1 MRPSTTQHEERLP
14 TIGAAPDFALTSQDG
29 AQVTLAALRGKVV
42 AVTFIYA
49 SCPDVCP
56 MLTDKLARVQ
66 DALGPDFGSKIAFVS
81 ITTDPE
87 RDTPEVLKGYAE
99 AFEANLAGWSFLTG
113 EPAAVL
119 EVAHRYGVAVAKAA
133 DGQVDHTM
141 LTTLI
146 DRQGTMRVQY
156 LGYRFDEEE
165 FRRDLAEPGERA
177 LMRLRNLAVGLVSR
191 VPARVQT
198 KLLVAFLAMVAL
210 IILLGAV
217 GLQVLSGMNARTE
230 ELIEL
235 QRKIAAYRQV
245 QHDTTRQLYGVA
257 TALLSE
263 DQRELDGILRQLSQF
278 GYDLDRLQHVAE
290 DEVDLL
296 AEVRRGL
303 RPLHRDRDRGGRARA
318 RRAGR
323 KRRARCS

>member
-1 MRPSTTQHEERLP
+1 MSHARGAGPRARAAGGWLPSAQAHEAKHEQHEERLP
-14 TIGAAPDFALTSQDG
+14 TIGAAPEFALTSQDG
-29 AQVTLAALRGKVV
+29 AEVTLASLRGKVV

-49 SCPDVCP
+49 SCPDICP

-66 DALGPDFGSKIAFVS
+66 DELGSDFGSKVAFVS

-119 EVAHRYGVAVAKAA
+119 DVAHRYGVAVAKAA

-165 FRRDLAEPGERA
+165 FRRDLQSLVNEP
-177 LMRLRNLAVGLVSR
+177 
-191 VPARVQT
+191 
-198 KLLVAFLAMVAL
+198 
-210 IILLGAV
+210 
-217 GLQVLSGMNARTE
+217 
-230 ELIEL
+230 
-235 QRKIAAYRQV
+235 
-245 QHDTTRQLYGVA
+245 
-257 TALLSE
+257 
-263 DQRELDGILRQLSQF
+263 
-278 GYDLDRLQHVAE
+278 
-290 DEVDLL
+290 
-296 AEVRRGL
+296 
-303 RPLHRDRDRGGRARA
+303 
-318 RRAGR
+318 
-323 KRRARCS
+323 

>member
-1 MRPSTTQHEERLP
+1 MRAALVIALGLLAWPALAPAHEAKHEQHEERLP
-14 TIGAAPDFALTSQDG
+14 TIGAAPEFALTSQDG

-66 DALGPDFGSKIAFVS
+66 DALGSDFGSEIAFVS

-165 FRRDLAEPGERA
+165 FRRDLQSLVNEP
-177 LMRLRNLAVGLVSR
+177 
-191 VPARVQT
+191 
-198 KLLVAFLAMVAL
+198 
-210 IILLGAV
+210 
-217 GLQVLSGMNARTE
+217 
-230 ELIEL
+230 
-235 QRKIAAYRQV
+235 
-245 QHDTTRQLYGVA
+245 
-257 TALLSE
+257 
-263 DQRELDGILRQLSQF
+263 
-278 GYDLDRLQHVAE
+278 
-290 DEVDLL
+290 
-296 AEVRRGL
+296 
-303 RPLHRDRDRGGRARA
+303 
-318 RRAGR
+318 
-323 KRRARCS
+323 

>member
-1 MRPSTTQHEERLP
+1 MRALLVIALGLLAWPAPALAHEAKHEQHEQRLP

-42 AVTFIYA
+42 AVAFIYA

-119 EVAHRYGVAVAKAA
+119 DVAHRYGVAVAKAA

-165 FRRDLAEPGERA
+165 FRRDLQSLVNEP
-177 LMRLRNLAVGLVSR
+177 
-191 VPARVQT
+191 
-198 KLLVAFLAMVAL
+198 
-210 IILLGAV
+210 
-217 GLQVLSGMNARTE
+217 
-230 ELIEL
+230 
-235 QRKIAAYRQV
+235 
-245 QHDTTRQLYGVA
+245 
-257 TALLSE
+257 
-263 DQRELDGILRQLSQF
+263 
-278 GYDLDRLQHVAE
+278 
-290 DEVDLL
+290 
-296 AEVRRGL
+296 
-303 RPLHRDRDRGGRARA
+303 
-318 RRAGR
+318 
-323 KRRARCS
+323 